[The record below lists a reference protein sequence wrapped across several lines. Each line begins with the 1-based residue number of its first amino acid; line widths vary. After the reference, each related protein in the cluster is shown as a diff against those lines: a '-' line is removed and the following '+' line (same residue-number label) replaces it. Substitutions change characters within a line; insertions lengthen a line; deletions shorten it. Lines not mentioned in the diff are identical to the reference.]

1 MIAKHTEKKRRKQN
15 VGASMY
21 QEIVPFIAR
30 KAEIPDSRRMKMWE
44 DTELVFQK
52 PCMTK
57 A

>member
-44 DTELVFQK
+44 DTELVF
-52 PCMTK
+52 
-57 A
+57 